1 MGFTW
6 RGKTTERPMAEGIA
20 PVASGSE
27 VGDVQAH
34 PDAGEDLRKFKKQHQ
49 WDPFLEISKLDA
61 VDHAIQTGD
70 VEKEAAVES
79 SLLDEDSPYPEVRA
93 AVKPIDDPTLP
104 VNTIRAWTIGFI
116 TCTVVTACNVLLGL
130 RISPIIIQSNVV
142 QLLAYPMGVGWAK
155 YMPHKRFKLFGHEMD
170 LNPGPF
176 NTKEHTIIT
185 MMTAAGSQ
193 ASYAIDILLAQEV
206 FYSQF
211 FHWGFQIMLILATQ
225 AMGFG
230 LAGISRR
237 FLVWPAA
244 MVWPATLVTT
254 AVMNSLH
261 DHRPSDPAA
270 SSGWKIGRYKFFMI
284 VAACTFV
291 YEWIPEVLAQFL
303 QFFTFVV
310 WIAPNNITVNQ
321 IFGGFTGLGLI
332 PLSFDWATISA
343 YLLSP
348 LQTPA
353 FAHFNVGAGLVF
365 VFITC
370 IGLYFGGPDFYKY
383 LPISDNHNYD
393 NTGGIYNTSRILTSD
408 FTFNQ
413 TAYEEYSPLFLPAT
427 FSLSYG
433 MAFAALISTVTHV
446 ALFYGPDI
454 WARIKSAKTE
464 VPDVHLKFM
473 RRYKEAPEWWFLTI
487 FVISFAFGMIA
498 SLVYPTHLT
507 WWAYIVA
514 ILIGVVLIVP
524 VGIIQAITNQQTG
537 LNVIT
542 ELIVS
547 YMLPGKPI
555 AMMLF
560 KSFGY
565 MISYNGLV
573 YVSDMKVGHYMKVP
587 PRSMFAAQAFAVVW
601 LSIVQICTYNFL
613 RGNIEGVCT
622 TDQAQG
628 LTCPNARTF
637 YNASVIWGVIGAKR
651 MFGYGTLFAWINWF
665 WLIGFLLPVIQWF
678 VARRYPR
685 SIVRYIFFPTIF
697 GAAGLIPPANIWW
710 LGQWVVVGIIF
721 NFFIRR
727 RWPGW
732 WTRYVYTLSG
742 ALDVGTAI
750 CIVLIGLGLGLGNA
764 VFPDWWGNTVFANTM
779 DYAGTAVS
787 KVLPGDGSTFGPT
800 KW

>member
-6 RGKTTERPMAEGIA
+6 RGKTSERPVTEGIA
-20 PVASGSE
+20 PVASGSDSVGE
-27 VGDVQAH
+27 IVGD
-34 PDAGEDLRKFKKQHQ
+34 PDQDLRKFKKQHQ
-49 WDPFLEISKLDA
+49 WDPFLEVDKLDA
-61 VDHAIQTGD
+61 VENAIETGD
-70 VEKEAAVES
+70 VEKEAAVEH
-79 SLLDEDSPYPEVRA
+79 SLLDDSPYPEVRA
-93 AVKPIDDPTLP
+93 SVKPTDDPDLP

-116 TCTVVTACNVLLGL
+116 TCTIVTACNVLLGL
-130 RISPIIIQSNVV
+130 RISPIVILSNVV
-142 QLLAYPMGVGWAK
+142 QLLAYPMGVGWARWMPK
-155 YMPHKRFKLFGHEMD
+155 YRFRLFGHEMN

-176 NTKEHTIIT
+176 NMKEHTIIT

-206 FYSQF
+206 FYEQY
-211 FHWGFQIMLILATQ
+211 FHWGFQIMLIISTQ
-225 AMGFG
+225 AMGLG
-230 LAGISRR
+230 LAGVCRR

-254 AVMNSLH
+254 TVMNSLH
-261 DHRPSDPAA
+261 DHRPSDPSL
-270 SSGWKIGRYKFFMI
+270 SSGWRIGRYKFFLL

-291 YEWIPEVLAQFL
+291 WEWIPEVFAQFL
-303 QFFTFVV
+303 QFFTFVT
-310 WIAPNNITVNQ
+310 WIAPNNVVVNQ
-321 IFGGFTGLGLI
+321 LFGGFTGMGII
-332 PLSFDWATISA
+332 PLGFDWATISA
-343 YLLSP
+343 FLYSP

-365 VFITC
+365 VFIVC
-370 IGLYFGGPDFYKY
+370 IGMYFGGPDFYRY

-393 NTGGIYNTSRILTSD
+393 NTGAVYDTSKILTPD

-427 FSLSYG
+427 FTMSYA
-433 MAFAALISTVTHV
+433 MSFAALIATVTHV

-454 WARIKSAKTE
+454 WSRVKSAKTE
-464 VPDVHLKFM
+464 VPDVHLKLM
-473 RRYKEAPEWWFLTI
+473 RRYREAPEWWFLAI
-487 FVISFAFGMIA
+487 FVVSFVLGLIA
-498 SLVYPTHLT
+498 SIVYPTHLT
-507 WWAYIVA
+507 WWAYIIA
-514 ILIGVVLIVP
+514 IVIGVVLIVP

-547 YMLPGKPI
+547 YMLPGRPV
-555 AMMLF
+555 AMMMF

-565 MISYNGLV
+565 MISYNGLQ

-587 PRSMFAAQAFAVVW
+587 PRSMFAAQCFAVIW

-622 TDQAQG
+622 PHQAQG

-637 YNASVIWGVIGAKR
+637 YNASVIWGVIGARR
-651 MFGYGTLFAWINWF
+651 MFGVGSLFSWINWF
-665 WLIGFLLPVIQWF
+665 WLIGFALPVVQFF

-685 SIVRYIFFPTIF
+685 SVLRYVFFPTIF
-697 GAAGLIPPANIWW
+697 GAAGMIPPANIWW
-710 LGQWVVVGIIF
+710 LGQWVVVGVIF
-721 NFFIRR
+721 NYFIRR

-742 ALDVGTAI
+742 ALDVGTAL

-764 VFPDWWGNTVFANTM
+764 TFPEWWGNTVFANTL
-779 DYAGTAVS
+779 DYAGTAVT